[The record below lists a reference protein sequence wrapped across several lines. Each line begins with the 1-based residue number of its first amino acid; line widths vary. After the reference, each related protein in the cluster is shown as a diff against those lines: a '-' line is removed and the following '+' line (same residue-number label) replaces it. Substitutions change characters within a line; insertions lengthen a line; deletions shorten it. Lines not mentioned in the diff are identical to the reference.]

1 MKEKLL
7 LTNQRAS
14 FAVVSKLFQ
23 EFEAMQLVY
32 VLPTRIEPTRLLG
45 KP

>member
-14 FAVVSKLFQ
+14 FAVVSELFQ
-23 EFEAMQLVY
+23 GPERALKQ
-32 VLPTRIEPTRLLG
+32 TRNNRERSALIG
-45 KP
+45 